1 MAARRP
7 FLLLR
12 TLGIDSSVQK
22 HRSALVSYGV
32 SAIYLTPKIF
42 LILLLYREKQANP
55 WPSPDIRFSATIPGD
70 RCIIVGRMFAVR
82 AALTLCLLSCAL
94 AAQAPNP
101 FAKDPAAAEIGR
113 GVFRIYCAPCHG
125 IHAQGGRGPD
135 LSHGVFHA
143 GEHDGDIYR
152 TISQGVPGT
161 EMESYAGTLTDD
173 NIWRIVTYLRSLPH
187 AGGAMPVR
195 GDAMRGEA
203 LFRGKG
209 QCSSCHGV
217 DGRNSSSGPDLS
229 RIGRQRSLE
238 NLRESIIDPSAEID
252 NAYRR
257 VTVVTREGAK
267 ITGLER
273 GMDNFSVQLSDLSGK
288 FYSFDKDQLRSVKR
302 ETESLMPGNYG
313 KLLDATELDDLL
325 AYLSTLRGERAP

>member
-1 MAARRP
+1 
-7 FLLLR
+7 
-12 TLGIDSSVQK
+12 
-22 HRSALVSYGV
+22 
-32 SAIYLTPKIF
+32 
-42 LILLLYREKQANP
+42 
-55 WPSPDIRFSATIPGD
+55 
-70 RCIIVGRMFAVR
+70 MFAFR
-82 AALTLCLLSCAL
+82 AALTLGLLSCTL
-94 AAQAPNP
+94 AAQGPNP

-125 IHAQGGRGPD
+125 IRAQGGRGPD
-135 LSHGVFHA
+135 LSHGVFSA
-143 GEHDGDIYR
+143 GEHDHDIFR

-161 EMESYAGTLTDD
+161 EMESYGGTLTDD
-173 NIWRIVTYLRSLPH
+173 NIWRIVAYLRSLRP
-187 AGGAMPVR
+187 ADGAVSVR
-195 GDAMRGEA
+195 GDAVRGEA

-217 DGRNSSSGPDLS
+217 DGRASSSGPDLS

-238 NLRESIIDPSAEID
+238 NLRESIIDPSAEIE

-257 VTVVTREGAK
+257 VTVVTRDGAK

-288 FYSFDKDQLRSVKR
+288 FYSFERDELRTMKR
-302 ETESLMPGNYG
+302 ETESLMPGNYR